1 LTALSLYIPHRFN
14 HRYLSSDSCAL
25 PLSLCAP
32 ASIISTQRARKGGA
46 ARRSRVAPVG
56 GVGEVSLKM
65 KDAVLWPAGYLAGR
79 WVAPRSPRRCAS
91 FVSRSA
97 IQNMRSV

>member
-1 LTALSLYIPHRFN
+1 
-14 HRYLSSDSCAL
+14 
-25 PLSLCAP
+25 
-32 ASIISTQRARKGGA
+32 
-46 ARRSRVAPVG
+46 
-56 GVGEVSLKM
+56 M

-79 WVAPRSPRRCAS
+79 GVAPRSPRRCAS